1 VLEGAGV
8 EVVAKTSSP
17 HTALAAVESL
27 RPDLLV
33 TELETADRAL
43 DGLVWLRRAV
53 DAMPSGQAIVLS
65 GRTEQE
71 LIDAALRAGAVAYVI
86 KTAGTDDLAAA
97 VRQVFEHSV
106 YLGPQTVRPSRNT
119 RAFGER
125 HDLTARELEILQLL
139 VDGHSNAQLARMLW
153 VTEQTVK
160 FHLSNIYR
168 KLNVSNRAEASRM
181 AQRLDD

>member
-1 VLEGAGV
+1 
-8 EVVAKTSSP
+8 
-17 HTALAAVESL
+17 
-27 RPDLLV
+27 V
-33 TELETADRAL
+33 TELETTDRAL

-53 DAMPSGQAIVLS
+53 DAMPSGKAIVLS
-65 GRTEQE
+65 RRTEQE
-71 LIDAALRAGAVAYVI
+71 LIDAALHAGAVAYVI

-106 YLGPQTVRPSRNT
+106 YLGPQTVRPTRDT

-139 VDGHSNAQLARMLW
+139 VDGHSNARLAQMLW

-168 KLNVSNRAEASRM
+168 KLGVASRAEASRM
-181 AQRLDD
+181 AQLTDD

>member
-1 VLEGAGV
+1 MLEGAGV

-27 RPDLLV
+27 HPDVLV

-53 DAMPSGQAIVLS
+53 EAMPSGQAIVLS
-65 GRTEQE
+65 GRTEHE

-106 YLGPQTVRPSRNT
+106 YLGPQTVRPSRRT

-139 VDGHSNAQLARMLW
+139 VDGHSNAQLAQMLW

-168 KLNVSNRAEASRM
+168 KLGVTNRAEASRR